1 LEVLNNQHSTLNSQ
15 LTLTFLGTGTSQGV
29 PMIGCDCAVCHSSDP
44 HDKRLRS
51 SIYIETPETAFI
63 VDTGADF
70 RTQVLRENIRRV
82 DAVVFTHSHTD
93 HIMGFDDLRR
103 FSWQR
108 GSMPV
113 YASAKTMA
121 DLERVFMF
129 AFKGTPFPYYLKPEP
144 HIVSDPFYLGETKIT
159 PLSVPHGGAEV
170 NGYMFSRP
178 RNMDL
183 QSVRP
188 AGLQPAVSRKLEE
201 RKTAENISAGHT
213 GHSPMFHREERKLV
227 AYLSDCSAVPD
238 DVAQKIFRV
247 ECLIIDALREKPH
260 PTHLSV
266 AQALEVAARVQP
278 KETYFTHIAHDLPQS
293 FEKNLP
299 PHTHMAYD
307 GLKLSF

>member
-1 LEVLNNQHSTLNSQ
+1 
-15 LTLTFLGTGTSQGV
+15 
-29 PMIGCDCAVCHSSDP
+29 MIGCDCAVCRSSDP
-44 HDKRLRS
+44 RDKRLRS
-51 SIYIETPETAFI
+51 SVYIETPETAFI
-63 VDTGADF
+63 VDTGTDF
-70 RTQVLRENIRRV
+70 RTQALRENIRRV

-121 DLERVFMF
+121 DLERVFLF
-129 AFKGTPFPYYLKPEP
+129 AFTGTNPFPGYLKPEP
-144 HIVSDPFYLGETKIT
+144 HLVSGPFRLGETTIT
-159 PLSVPHGGAEV
+159 PLPVPHGKTEV
-170 NGYMFSRP
+170 NGYMFSR
-178 RNMDL
+178 D
-183 QSVRP
+183 
-188 AGLQPAVSRKLEE
+188 
-201 RKTAENISAGHT
+201 
-213 GHSPMFHREERKLV
+213 ERKLV

-238 DVAQKIFRV
+238 EIAQKILGV

-278 KETYFTHIAHDLPQS
+278 TETYFIHIAHELAQS
-293 FEKNLP
+293 FEQHLP
-299 PHTHMAYD
+299 PHTHIAYD

>member
-1 LEVLNNQHSTLNSQ
+1 
-15 LTLTFLGTGTSQGV
+15 
-29 PMIGCDCAVCHSSDP
+29 MIGCDCAVCHSSNP
-44 HDKRLRS
+44 RDKRLRS
-51 SIYIETPETAFI
+51 SVYIETPETAFI

-121 DLERVFMF
+121 DLARVFLF
-129 AFKGTPFPYYLKPEP
+129 AFKGTNPFPGYLKPEP
-144 HIVSDPFYLGETKIT
+144 HVVDGPFYLGETKIT
-159 PLSVPHGGAEV
+159 PLPVPHGRAEV
-170 NGYMFSRP
+170 NGYLFSRP
-178 RNMDL
+178 RNIDL
-183 QSVRP
+183 QSVHP
-188 AGLQPAVSRKLEE
+188 AELHSAASE
-201 RKTAENISAGHT
+201 AEGRAADKMSAGRT
-213 GHSPMFHREERKLV
+213 GQSPMFQREERHLV

-238 DVAQKIFRV
+238 EIAKNIFGV

-278 KETYFTHIAHDLPQS
+278 KETYFTHIAHELPQS

-299 PHTHMAYD
+299 PHTHMGYD

>member
-1 LEVLNNQHSTLNSQ
+1 LNSSRATLNSE

-44 HDKRLRS
+44 RDKRLRS
-51 SIYIETPETAFI
+51 SVYIETLETAFI

-70 RTQVLRENIRRV
+70 RTQALRENIRRV

-121 DLERVFMF
+121 DLERVFLF
-129 AFKGTPFPYYLKPEP
+129 AFKGTNPFPGYLKPEP

-159 PLSVPHGGAEV
+159 PLPVPHGRAEV
-170 NGYMFSRP
+170 NGYMLSRSG
-178 RNMDL
+178 RNL
-183 QSVRP
+183 
-188 AGLQPAVSRKLEE
+188 
-201 RKTAENISAGHT
+201 I
-213 GHSPMFHREERKLV
+213 
-227 AYLSDCSAVPD
+227 AYLSDCSGVPD
-238 DVAQKIFRV
+238 VITQNIFGV

-278 KETYFTHIAHDLPQS
+278 KETYFTHIAHELSQS
-293 FEKNLP
+293 FEKTLQ
-299 PHTHMAYD
+299 PHTHIAYD